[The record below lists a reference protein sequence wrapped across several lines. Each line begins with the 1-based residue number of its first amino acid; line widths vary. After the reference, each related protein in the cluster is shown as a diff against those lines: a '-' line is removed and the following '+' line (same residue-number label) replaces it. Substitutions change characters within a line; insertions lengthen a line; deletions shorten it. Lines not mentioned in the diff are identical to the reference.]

1 MHFTNKSTPLSA
13 HMNVSIKRIDTTLP
27 LPEYKTPG
35 SVAFDLYTRID
46 AEIPPHGFVIVPTNL
61 VVATP
66 PGYMLMLAA
75 RSSSAKKKGLT
86 MRNGVGIIDQ
96 DYAGEE
102 DEIHLMLQNLTDT
115 PVHVER
121 GERLAQGMFV
131 KIETAQWE
139 ETQTMDETSRGGF
152 GSTGDF

>member
-1 MHFTNKSTPLSA
+1 
-13 HMNVSIKRIDTTLP
+13 MNVSIKRVDTSLP

-35 SVAFDLYTRID
+35 SVAFDLYTRVD
-46 AEIPPHGFVIVPTNL
+46 ADVPPHGYTLVPTN
-61 VVATP
+61 VVIATP

-75 RSSSAKKKGLT
+75 RSSSAKNKGLN

-96 DYAGEE
+96 DYSGEE
-102 DEIHLMLQNLTDT
+102 DEVHIMLQNLTDT
-115 PVHVER
+115 PVHVEK

-131 KIETAQWE
+131 KIETATWT
-139 ETQTMDETSRGGF
+139 ETDSMKETNRGGF

>member
-1 MHFTNKSTPLSA
+1 MDIK
-13 HMNVSIKRIDTTLP
+13 IKRIDTTLP
-27 LPEYKTPG
+27 MPEYKTPG

-46 AEIPPHGFVIVPTNL
+46 AEVPAHGFVMVPTNF
-61 VVATP
+61 VIATP

-75 RSSSAKKKGLT
+75 RSSSAKKKGIT
-86 MRNGVGIIDQ
+86 MRNGVGVIDQ
-96 DYAGEE
+96 DYAGED
-102 DEIHLMLQNLTDT
+102 DEIHILLQNLTDE

-131 KIETAQWE
+131 KIETASWNE
-139 ETQTMDETSRGGF
+139 VTQMNETSRGGF